1 MKTHQEKLEQIKNAV
16 DNCTNFS
23 EFLEILA
30 KVCYEKEELV
40 RTNRITHRLDELA
53 ASMWAV
59 RGDLIA
65 DINSEVE
72 TRLEI

>member
-40 RTNRITHRLDELA
+40 RTNRLDELA